1 MSIKKQ
7 RVHLATFVRFR
18 YASLLANVL
27 RDVKERRLKFPIL
40 GKKFGK
46 TISPRYVW
54 NCQVFY

>member
-18 YASLLANVL
+18 YVSLLANVL

-40 GKKFGK
+40 GKKFEK

-54 NCQVFY
+54 NCQGFS

>member
-1 MSIKKQ
+1 M
-7 RVHLATFVRFR
+7 
-18 YASLLANVL
+18 ANVL

-40 GKKFGK
+40 GKKFEK